1 MADPTLLDL
10 CRSNR
15 YVTDKYYR
23 PDGIDWNPKITK
35 GAGHSYVEQFY
46 EKHFAS
52 RRYTAKTVLEIGTYY
67 GGSTL
72 LWRDYF
78 PYATVVGV
86 DINYTEN
93 LANQSRIIQIIGD
106 SYSQESIDLFPDN
119 AFDIIIDDGSHTLP
133 HMEIFIQKYPQKL
146 KSDGVLV
153 VEDIDNIEWANR
165 LFSLIPEELKKF
177 STIYDLREV
186 NGRYDD
192 IAIVIDRG

>member
-1 MADPTLLDL
+1 MADPTLLEL
-10 CRSNR
+10 CRSGK

-23 PDGIDWNPKITK
+23 PDEIDWNPKITR

-46 EKHFAS
+46 EKHFAF
-52 RRYTAKTVLEIGTYY
+52 RRYTAKNVLEIGTYY
-67 GGSTL
+67 GGSAL

-78 PYATVVGV
+78 PYATIVGA
-86 DINYTEN
+86 DINYTPN
-93 LANQSRIIQIIGD
+93 LASQPRIIQIIGD
-106 SYSQESIDLFPDN
+106 SYAQESIDLYPN
-119 AFDIIIDDGSHTLP
+119 ESFDVIIDDGSHLLP

-153 VEDIDNIEWANR
+153 VEDIDNIEWANK
-165 LFSLIPEELKKF
+165 LYSLIPEELKNRT
-177 STIYDLREV
+177 TIYDLREV